1 MGERTML
8 TKRSWPAL
16 LITLSLAAPAF
27 AQSVDRHRG
36 ARQQDPQTYAKQ
48 IKKACDRWDLD
59 RYLLMGLIQT
69 ESRFDP
75 GATSRTGA
83 AGMGQFTSIG
93 IKEIQR
99 LAKVGR
105 YAEAFQS
112 SAKDKA
118 MLARLTAFNKDRAY
132 EPGPAIEAA
141 ALYLHHLLRTYKQN
155 VEAAL
160 THYNAG
166 GRMAKHVQ
174 KHGFKKAKA
183 KGLLTFSQA
192 KTYAP
197 HVLEWR
203 AKFKKG
209 WRP

>member
-1 MGERTML
+1 MKTTRSLL
-8 TKRSWPAL
+8 TLLAL
-16 LITLSLAAPAF
+16 SFATPAF

-36 ARQQDPQTYAKQ
+36 ARQQDPARYASAV
-48 IKKACDRWDLD
+48 KKASKRWKIDP
-59 RYLLMGLIQT
+59 YLLMGLIQT

-75 GATSRTGA
+75 GATSPTGA

-99 LAKVGR
+99 LAKIGL
-105 YAEAFQS
+105 YAKAFS

-118 MLARLTAFNKDRAY
+118 LLAKLKAFNKDRAY

-155 VEAAL
+155 VPAAL

-166 GRMAKHVQ
+166 GRMAKHVV
-174 KHGFKKAKA
+174 KHGFKEAKA

-197 HVLEWR
+197 HVLGWR

-209 WRP
+209 WKP